1 MKEKYGVLRI
11 VLVAVALT
19 LCVGCASSSPS
30 SFVRSNPSWKVIEV
44 REGLNNDCEKAW
56 QTTVD
61 TVARNWDIEMM
72 DKESG
77 YLRTAWTYGI
87 SGGMYNQYRGRL
99 TVKFPGGQQCNK
111 LDVRTEAQWL
121 GGYYGNWINGFDTA
135 FNRDVYSE
143 LAGRLGRTVPT
154 E

>member
-1 MKEKYGVLRI
+1 MKKTCALFAI
-11 VLVAVALT
+11 VSLLMLFISA
-19 LCVGCASSSPS
+19 GCAPQSFVKSSPG
-30 SFVRSNPSWKVIEV
+30 WKVIEL
-44 REGLNNDCEKAW
+44 RDELRDDYSQAW

-61 TVARNWDIEMM
+61 SIARNWDIEIL

-87 SGGMYNQYRGRL
+87 SGGVYNRYRGRL
-99 TVKFPGGQQCNK
+99 TVKYPEGTKSDK
-111 LDVRTEAQWL
+111 LELKTEAQWAENV
-121 GGYYGNWINGFDTA
+121 YYGIWVTGFDTI
-135 FNRDVYSE
+135 FNRDVYSV

>member
-1 MKEKYGVLRI
+1 MKEKYVVLRI
-11 VLVAVALT
+11 ILVAAAL
-19 LCVGCASSSPS
+19 LVCGACAPS
-30 SFVRSNPSWKVIEV
+30 SFVRSSPGWKVIEV
-44 REGLNNDCEKAW
+44 REGLSNDCNKVW

-87 SGGMYNQYRGRL
+87 SGGIYNRYRGRL
-99 TVKFPGGQQCNK
+99 TVKFAAGQCNK
-111 LDVRTEAQWL
+111 LEVKTEAQL
-121 GGYYGNWINGFDTA
+121 LADYYGNWIEGFDTS
-135 FNRDVYSE
+135 FERDVYSA
-143 LAGRLGRTVPT
+143 LSGRLGRTVPT

>member
-11 VLVAVALT
+11 VSVAVAL
-19 LCVGCASSSPS
+19 LMCVGCGAPS
-30 SFVRSNPSWKVIEV
+30 SFVRGSTGWKVIEV
-44 REGLNNDCEKAW
+44 REGLNTDCDKAW

-87 SGGMYNQYRGRL
+87 SGGVYNQYRGRL

-111 LDVRTEAQWL
+111 LEVRTEAQWL
-121 GGYYGNWINGFDTA
+121 ADYYTGNWISGFDTA
-135 FNRDVYSE
+135 FNRDVYGALS
-143 LAGRLGRTVPT
+143 GRLGRTVPT

>member
-11 VLVAVALT
+11 VSVTVALAV
-19 LCVGCASSSPS
+19 CCSCAPS
-30 SFVRSNPSWKVIEV
+30 SFVRGSPGWKVIEV
-44 REGLNNDCEKAW
+44 REGLNNDCNKAW

-87 SGGMYNQYRGRL
+87 SGGVYNQYRGRL
-99 TVKFPGGQQCNK
+99 TVKFPGGQQCNN
-111 LDVRTEAQWL
+111 LEVRTEAQWL
-121 GGYYGNWINGFDTA
+121 ADYYTGNWISGFDTT
-135 FNRDVYSE
+135 FNRDVYGALS
-143 LAGRLGRTVPT
+143 GRLGRTVPT